1 MDSTAGQFVIATPK
15 LIAPLFERS
24 VILMLDHS
32 TEGAMGVI
40 LNKPI
45 ETTVADLAG
54 KVFEE
59 GFDWAKPLHLGGP
72 VPGPLVVLHAL
83 EDLADREVLPGVF
96 VTLEATKAQEVI
108 GRRPEPSLIIANYS
122 GWGPGQLEDE
132 FDRGSWLALPATAA
146 QVFDVRDDDPWDAL
160 LRAANALKLA
170 ADLNL
175 PGVPDDPRAN

>member
-1 MDSTAGQFVIATPK
+1 MDSIAGRFLIATPR
-15 LIAPLFERS
+15 LVAPLFERS
-24 VILMLDHS
+24 VLLMIDHS
-32 TEGAMGVI
+32 PEGAMGVI

-59 GFDWAKPLHLGGP
+59 GFDWEKPLHLGGP
-72 VPGPLVVLHAL
+72 VPGPLIVLHAMEEL
-83 EDLADREVLPGVF
+83 SDREVLPGVF
-96 VTLEATKAQEVI
+96 ATLEAAKAQEVI
-108 GRRPEPSLIIANYS
+108 GRRPEPSIVIANYA

-132 FDRGSWLALPATAA
+132 FDRGSWLVLPATAE
-146 QVFDVRDDDPWDAL
+146 QVFDVLDVDPWDAL

-170 ADLNL
+170 ADLGL